1 MYKNVFDEV
10 ARNPGKTPKEILEK
24 FASDI
29 PNFKLNGIS
38 FDGLGASDLK
48 NVNNA
53 KNLSSAF
60 NIALYRTFN
69 GIANPEYI

>member
-10 ARNPGKTPKEILEK
+10 ARNPGENPKDILKK
-24 FASDI
+24 FASAI

-38 FDGLGASDLK
+38 FDGLDKSDLK
-48 NVNNA
+48 DVNKA

-60 NIALYRTFN
+60 NVALYRTFN

>member
-10 ARNPGKTPKEILEK
+10 ARNPGENPKDILDK
-24 FASDI
+24 FASAI

-38 FDGLGASDLK
+38 FDGLEESDLK
-48 NVNNA
+48 NADNA